1 MSVVQIPSNVGRIDL
16 GYDALI
22 DSFFLQVRRTDATG
36 FLQLIE
42 WLGSG
47 SASAECNGLIREPE
61 IVVGRASV
69 HGRVP
74 EGLAE
79 VLRAERVH
87 DPKLVKVEHI
97 TYIGMPTKEVWRK
110 KAGFDPDY
118 GVRIE
123 VREHEVY
130 SWSRQVANAILV
142 DVLGH
147 KLRARRLANDFG
159 CLIENQIFRPHWLL
173 IDADIQTG
181 IYAVE
186 RTNNLHWIPSQL
198 CYAGNG
204 KPLDPSPEAQL
215 LRSSGHDG
223 EIEPLEPDSADLY
236 RERERT
242 I

>member
-1 MSVVQIPSNVGRIDL
+1 MSAVQIPSSVGRVDL
-16 GYDALI
+16 GYDALT
-22 DSFFLQVRRTDATG
+22 DSYFVQVRRTDATG
-36 FLQLIE
+36 SLQLIE

-61 IVVGRASV
+61 IVVRRASV
-69 HGRVP
+69 YGHVP

-79 VLRAERVH
+79 LLRAERVH

-118 GVRIE
+118 GVRID
-123 VREHEVY
+123 VRQHEVY

-147 KLRARRLANDFG
+147 RLRARRLANDFG

-173 IDADIQTG
+173 IDADIQSG
-181 IYAVE
+181 IYEVE
-186 RTNNLHWIPSQL
+186 KSNNLRWLPSQL

-223 EIEPLEPDSADLY
+223 EIQPPESGQADLNRG
-236 RERERT
+236 REST